1 MHNSTMKISN
11 AQCLGTPSY
20 LPTYFFPLL
29 PILVRLFSFAHRIHH
44 RVFHLAF
51 QARRARQMK
60 ILPFVDI
67 WFRLFHT
74 NSILPITNSAGFQTY
89 STGTESGNYTCPSS
103 KGPVLSLAPVRSGY

>member
-44 RVFHLAF
+44 RVFHFAF
-51 QARRARQMK
+51 QARRARQVK

-67 WFRLFHT
+67 RFRLFHINRLLEPYLEIIHAHRAQALHRALCLFT
-74 NSILPITNSAGFQTY
+74 RDTDFFRTRRLEDFL
-89 STGTESGNYTCPSS
+89 
-103 KGPVLSLAPVRSGY
+103 V

>member
-29 PILVRLFSFAHRIHH
+29 PILVRLFSFTHGIHH
-44 RVFHLAF
+44 RVFNLPF

-60 ILPFVDI
+60 ILPFVDV
-67 WFRLFHT
+67 WFRLFHP
-74 NSILPITNSAGFQTY
+74 NSILPITNSAGFQIC
-89 STGTESGNYTCPSS
+89 STGTESGSCTCPSS
-103 KGPVLSLAPVRSGY
+103 TGPALSLAPVRSGY